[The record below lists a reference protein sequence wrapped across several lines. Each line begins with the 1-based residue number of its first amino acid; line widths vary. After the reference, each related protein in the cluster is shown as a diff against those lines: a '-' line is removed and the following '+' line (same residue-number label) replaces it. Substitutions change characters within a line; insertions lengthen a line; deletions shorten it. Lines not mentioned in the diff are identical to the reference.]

1 MTVLMIFAD
10 IIGLVEFNPDL
21 PTMNLSLTKQD
32 KDEEKNVFKD
42 ALDKP
47 KCCDWSHFAFSPIK
61 SNSKPF

>member
-1 MTVLMIFAD
+1 MTVQTIFVDMI
-10 IIGLVEFNPDL
+10 GVVEFNPDL

-47 KCCDWSHFAFSPIK
+47 KCCD
-61 SNSKPF
+61 